1 MKKVSFLT
9 LFAVTPVFVCTA
21 LGEDASN
28 FETKF
33 QLTTETFSSKQKT
46 FFYLNALGTFYIDWG
61 DGSNVQTISNTTAP
75 SSAFDHTFPSGG
87 PYTVRI
93 GGLATG
99 YPTATSSLITSAISF
114 YAGRGNS
121 KQELGNH
128 ITSISGSLGALFP
141 TINGVQ
147 PSFNRTFYAA
157 SKLNCEIPPELFNGI
172 SGQMGAYM
180 FNSMF
185 MNASRL
191 HGTIPYNIFANMTPA
206 TNMSNVMQYMF
217 SGTGLSTTCP
227 QNTEAY
233 CTIYSDS
240 GNNTNFCTTY
250 WNSKVMCKPVQQCVA
265 YYNGQCAQECTISRT
280 LNTSTGLSIPLFGNK
295 LTTPSLNIRRNNV
308 TCYIPLESGNGGTNS
323 LNVSWANT
331 TYHAVSV
338 TLE

>member
-1 MKKVSFLT
+1 M
-9 LFAVTPVFVCTA
+9 PVFVFTA

-33 QLTTETFSSKQKT
+33 QITTETFSSKQKT
-46 FFYLNALGTFYIDWG
+46 YFYLNALGTFYIDWG
-61 DGSNVQTISNTTAP
+61 DGSAVETISNTNSP
-75 SSAFDHTFPSGG
+75 SSAFTHSFPSGG
-87 PYTVRI
+87 PYTVRF
-93 GGLATG
+93 GGRATG
-99 YPTATSSLITSAISF
+99 YPTATSSLSSSSIAF

-121 KQELGNH
+121 KQELANH

-157 SKLNCEIPPELFNGI
+157 SKLNCEIPTGLFDGI
-172 SGQMGAYM
+172 SGQMGPYM

-206 TNMSNVMQYMF
+206 TNMTNAMQYMF

-227 QNTEAY
+227 QNTETY
-233 CTIYSDS
+233 CTPYSDI
-240 GNNTNFCTTY
+240 GINTNYCTTY
-250 WNSKVMCKPVQQCVA
+250 WNSKVMCKPAQQCVA
-265 YYNGQCAQECTISRT
+265 YYNGQCAEECSV
-280 LNTSTGLSIPLFGNK
+280 LNVLKTNTGLSFPLFGNK
-295 LTTPSLNIRRNNV
+295 LTTPSLNIRKNNV
-308 TCYIPLESGNGGTNS
+308 TCYIQLEPGNGVTNS
-323 LNVSWANT
+323 LNVAWSNT

-338 TLE
+338 EIEE